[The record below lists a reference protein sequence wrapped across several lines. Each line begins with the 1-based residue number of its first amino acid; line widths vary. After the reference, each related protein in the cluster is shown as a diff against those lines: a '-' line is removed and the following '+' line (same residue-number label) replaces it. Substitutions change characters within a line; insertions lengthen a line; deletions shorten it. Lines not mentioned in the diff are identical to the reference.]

1 MPCEGSYWSVD
12 EIQKFDVNIYP
23 NPVTN
28 NLSIDNNIG
37 LEMNV
42 MLMNIQGKV
51 VYTNEFSGMSS
62 TVDVS
67 NLKAGVY
74 LVQVYTESKNVV
86 VERVVIE

>member
-1 MPCEGSYWSVD
+1 
-12 EIQKFDVNIYP
+12 
-23 NPVTN
+23 
-28 NLSIDNNIG
+28 
-37 LEMNV
+37 MNV

>member
-1 MPCEGSYWSVD
+1 MD
-12 EIQKFDVNIYP
+12 EIQKSDVNIYP